1 MIKCLKGMKRKTNL
15 NLLKKLL
22 KNKVFIFLILV
33 MEEEDDCDMEGS
45 RSGESDFIVKYKEN
59 LELETE
65 KLEVSNKA
73 KLTWVSKNISFVVA
87 WVNRFLKEAKKEK
100 NVFMNESCFDIA
112 AEEYSLEFDEKTNTM
127 NLRFC
132 FNIDEE

>member
-1 MIKCLKGMKRKTNL
+1 MKRKTNL
-15 NLLKKLL
+15 SLLKKLL

>member
-1 MIKCLKGMKRKTNL
+1 
-15 NLLKKLL
+15 
-22 KNKVFIFLILV
+22 